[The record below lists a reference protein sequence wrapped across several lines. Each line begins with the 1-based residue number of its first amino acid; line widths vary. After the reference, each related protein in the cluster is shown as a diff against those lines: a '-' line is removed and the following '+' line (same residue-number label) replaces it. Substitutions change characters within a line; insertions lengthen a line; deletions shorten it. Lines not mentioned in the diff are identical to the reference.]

1 MFPEIMKS
9 ATVRATRHKGN
20 LMRTCSD
27 GMKEEFSID
36 DDNKLCSMRPCDWRV
51 KRCNVTMHALA
62 SVERYVWTMQYVSTQ
77 PRVPP
82 LWFQRFIA
90 TATHLPMRF
99 IELRRIHFTIH
110 NQPCIHVHNVTTYDA
125 RTGASSAGFSF
136 SVICMCDPRNNTW
149 PFESICKTHGD
160 DAVCSFYLRVIDML
174 RRRRPQH
181 RTSSYPTSLPFLI
194 LLPLTYNSNNQVLPS
209 TEIEQAKSAAAL
221 P

>member
-1 MFPEIMKS
+1 
-9 ATVRATRHKGN
+9 
-20 LMRTCSD
+20 
-27 GMKEEFSID
+27 
-36 DDNKLCSMRPCDWRV
+36 
-51 KRCNVTMHALA
+51 
-62 SVERYVWTMQYVSTQ
+62 
-77 PRVPP
+77 
-82 LWFQRFIA
+82 
-90 TATHLPMRF
+90 MRF

-181 RTSSYPTSLPFLI
+181 RTSSYPTSPSLSCSPS
-194 LLPLTYNSNNQVLPS
+194 LTIQIIKFYQAPKLSKQRVRPRCLNVQRCTGNISLGCIKPKSSQYRPPVKLNSRNL
-209 TEIEQAKSAAAL
+209 
-221 P
+221 